1 MKQLFTLVKHRLPYH
16 IRLILSIVVLVVA
29 TQLIGL
35 PALATG
41 VYEIPSLAAGD
52 PTWVIDKDEIISRIN
67 EGSISTKL
75 DKLAKETGFEV
86 RFVTVRRFDYG
97 ETAETFADKLFDK
110 WFPTGEAKANQVLLV
125 LDTTKNTSAIRTGDD
140 LKSILSDE
148 IAESVAQET
157 LMVPLRE
164 GDKYN
169 QAFLDAADRLVAVL
183 SGEADPGA
191 RVVADTLN
199 VERTF
204 KKAEETD
211 QGNSTIVVVVL
222 LIAATVIPM
231 VTYFWY
237 QGFS

>member
-1 MKQLFTLVKHRLPYH
+1 V
-16 IRLILSIVVLVVA
+16 
-29 TQLIGL
+29 
-35 PALATG
+35 
-41 VYEIPSLAAGD
+41 
-52 PTWVIDKDEIISRIN
+52 
-67 EGSISTKL
+67 
-75 DKLAKETGFEV
+75 
-86 RFVTVRRFDYG
+86 
-97 ETAETFADKLFDK
+97 
-110 WFPTGEAKANQVLLV
+110 
-125 LDTTKNTSAIRTGDD
+125 
-140 LKSILSDE
+140 KSILSDE

-164 GDKYN
+164 GNKYN

-183 SGEADPGA
+183 SGQPDPGA